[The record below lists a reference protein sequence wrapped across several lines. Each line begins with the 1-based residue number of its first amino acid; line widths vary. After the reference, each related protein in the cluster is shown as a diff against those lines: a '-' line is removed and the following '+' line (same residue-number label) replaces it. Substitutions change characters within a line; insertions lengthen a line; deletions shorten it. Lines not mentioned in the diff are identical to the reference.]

1 MMALV
6 LFQLLSQDPAAPI
19 IDGQQLRIMGPFPTA
34 LVMLEWHKYTKPQL
48 IIQIYQR
55 FTKANHCNNNINN
68 NLFQYMYIYI
78 Q

>member
-34 LVMLEWHKYTKPQL
+34 LVMLEWHEYTKPQL

-55 FTKANHCNNNINN
+55 FIKAKTIVIIILIIIYFNIY
-68 NLFQYMYIYI
+68 LILQ
-78 Q
+78 